1 MSERVR
7 IVIIGGGIAGC
18 STLYHLAKMGCTD
31 VLLLERDELTSG
43 STWHAA
49 GNMPTFSGSWSLMK
63 MQKYSGELYRE
74 LMKDPEFPISYHVT
88 GSVRLAHNE
97 NRMAEFRHATS
108 MAKANGMEYTVCS
121 PSELKGLFPLMET
134 HDLLGGLWDPLDGD
148 IDPSQV
154 TQAMARAARADGCRI
169 RRHERVT
176 ALRQHANSEWT
187 VTSLADGLQTEIDCE
202 IVINAGG
209 YRAGEVMAL
218 IGRHLP
224 IMTMS
229 HQYYITEEIPELVA
243 RQNDPLPL
251 LRDPDVSYY
260 LRQERGSFLLG
271 PYEWTSTPMWLDGI
285 PDRFANMLW
294 GEDLERL
301 EVQIFDAG
309 ERVPLLG
316 EAGIAKVVNGP
327 ISYSP
332 DGNPYIGPERGLR
345 NFWHCNNFSFGIA
358 QGGGAG
364 KLLAEWILTGRPEW
378 DIWGVDRRRYKE
390 FATTAYTV
398 DKAKELYQNEYAMGF
413 LFEERP
419 AGRPSF
425 LSPLYDTLKAKGAR
439 FGARGGWER
448 ATYFDPEQTVT
459 DHTLSFFRTNG
470 FRPRVNDEV
479 QAARNAVAVFD
490 VPGFAKFE
498 ISGPG
503 AEAYLDQL
511 LCSRLPK
518 VGRIGLTYALLPDGK
533 LLSEFTVT
541 RIANDHFYA
550 VGAATAEWHDLDVF
564 EHALPADGSVTIANV
579 TAQLGTLAVVGPK
592 SRDVLSQVTTSAL
605 DNASFPWLSMR
616 MIDTAVGPVRALRVN
631 YVGEL
636 GWELHAT
643 DEQLPVLYKAVTAA
657 GVAHGICDAGMY
669 AIDSLRLDK
678 CYRGWKGDLEI
689 GFTPFD
695 ASLDRFVDMSKDF
708 VGKDALVAA
717 NGPTWRFV
725 PLTLDEPGQA
735 DAYFCSTVFD
745 GDTNVGIVTS
755 GGWSYTLEK
764 SVALAY
770 VRPAYEAPGTKLTI
784 EVFGQMVPATVGAE
798 PLFDPTNDR
807 LRS

>member
-1 MSERVR
+1 
-7 IVIIGGGIAGC
+7 
-18 STLYHLAKMGCTD
+18 
-31 VLLLERDELTSG
+31 
-43 STWHAA
+43 
-49 GNMPTFSGSWSLMK
+49 
-63 MQKYSGELYRE
+63 
-74 LMKDPEFPISYHVT
+74 
-88 GSVRLAHNE
+88 
-97 NRMAEFRHATS
+97 MAEFHHAAS
-108 MAKANGMEYTVCS
+108 MAKANGMEYEVCS
-121 PSELKGLFPLMET
+121 PTELKERFPLMET

-176 ALRQHANSEWT
+176 ALRQYANHEWT
-187 VTSLADGLQTEIDCE
+187 VTSLAGGVETEIECE

-218 IGRHLP
+218 IGRHMP

-229 HQYYITEEIPELVA
+229 HQYFITEEIPELVA
-243 RQNDPLPL
+243 RQHDPLPL

-271 PYEWTSTPMWLDGI
+271 PYEWTSTPMWLEGI
-285 PDRFANMLW
+285 PDHFANMLW

-301 EVQIFDAG
+301 EPQILDAG

-316 EAGIAKVVNGP
+316 DAGIAKVVNGP

-345 NFWHCNNFSFGIA
+345 NFWHCNNFSLGIA

-378 DIWGVDRRRYKE
+378 DIWGADRRRYKE
-390 FATTAYTV
+390 FATTSYTV

-425 LSPLYDTLKAKGAR
+425 MSPLYDTLKAKGAS

-448 ATYFDPEQTVT
+448 ATYFDPEGTVT

-479 QAARNAVAVFD
+479 QAARNAAAVFD
-490 VPGFAKFE
+490 LPGFAKFD
-498 ISGPG
+498 IKGAG
-503 AEAYLDQL
+503 AEACLDHL
-511 LCSRLPK
+511 LCTRLPK
-518 VGRIGLTYALLPDGK
+518 LGRVGLSYALLPDGK
-533 LLSEFTVT
+533 LLSEFTIT
-541 RIANDHFYA
+541 RVADDHFYL
-550 VGAATAEWHDLDVF
+550 VGAATAEWHDLDVL
-564 EHALPADGSVTIANV
+564 ENALPADGSVTISNM
-579 TAQLGTLAVVGPK
+579 TTQYGTLAVVGPK
-592 SRDVLSQVTTSAL
+592 SREILSQVTSSPL

-616 MIDTAVGPVRALRVN
+616 MIDTSVGPMRALRVN

-636 GWELHAT
+636 GWELHAS
-643 DEQLPVLYKAVTAA
+643 DKQLPTLYAEVMAA
-657 GVAHGICDAGMY
+657 GAKHGIGDAGVY

-695 ASLDRFVDMSKDF
+695 ASLDRFVDMTKTDF
-708 VGKDALVAA
+708 VGKDALVAQQA
-717 NGPTWRFV
+717 TGSTWRFV
-725 PLTLDEPGQA
+725 PLTLDEPGDA
-735 DAYFCSTVFD
+735 DPYYCSTVFD
-745 GDTNVGIVTS
+745 GHSNVGIVTS
-755 GGWSYTLEK
+755 GGWSYTLER

-770 VRPAYEAPGTKLTI
+770 VRPEYEAPGTKVAI
-784 EVFGQMVPATVGAE
+784 DVFGTMMSATVGAE
-798 PLFDPTNDR
+798 PLFDPQNDR